1 MLLVGTPVFF
11 AALLF
16 GTLYRD
22 RVAVASAFGWNLLGA
37 MAGGLLETTS
47 MAFGLKALALVA
59 LLAYLLA
66 WAWHARART
75 ATR

>member
-1 MLLVGTPVFF
+1 
-11 AALLF
+11 
-16 GTLYRD
+16 
-22 RVAVASAFGWNLLGA
+22 VASAFGWNLLGA

-66 WAWHARART
+66 WAWHARAR
-75 ATR
+75 AAAR